1 MLRRKGDALEPL
13 LAIGRRYGNLDVSV
27 DSASMCELFLQVCM
41 LDSYLCQLFLATFR
55 LSLNDLSSCI
65 SYFLL
70 SYILILLAFRPRL
83 SIHEATTLSAPC
95 RGLSPFDTQFHH
107 CDLPLDDSCRRRRC
121 GDGFGQAALQRGPS
135 RLPDCCGMHRVRIK
149 INKAH
154 KARDAIPGL

>member
-13 LAIGRRYGNLDVSV
+13 LANGRRYGNLDVSV
-27 DSASMCELFLQVCM
+27 DSVSMCELFLQVCM
-41 LDSYLCQLFLATFR
+41 LDSYLCQLFLV
-55 LSLNDLSSCI
+55 SLNDLSSCI

-70 SYILILLAFRPRL
+70 SYILVLLAFKPRL

-135 RLPDCCGMHRVRIK
+135 RLPDCCGMHRIRISY
-149 INKAH
+149 NKAH